1 VHAVERKVFRAMADA
16 EKAAG
21 NKEFQAQ
28 NYPKAIEH
36 FTKAIDL
43 GFKDA
48 HVLYSNR
55 SACYCGLRQY
65 DDALADASKCIEAK
79 PDWGKGYGRKGAALH
94 GLGRFDQAI
103 AAYEKGLDVE
113 PALAMLTKG
122 LDDAKREAER
132 DKGSAGGMG
141 ALGNVFSAP
150 DVISKIASNPQTASF
165 LADPS
170 FMMKI
175 QQLQRNPDAIG
186 QHMSDPRILQVM
198 GMLMGVNIQSPDS
211 MGVPPESA
219 SPPPKRKEPEP
230 EPEPEVELTPEEQE
244 RKDKKAKADEHKLK
258 GNAAYKAKSFEEAVT
273 HYEAAIAEL
282 PEEMTYY
289 NNLAA
294 VKFEQKEYDAC
305 IETCKK
311 AIEVGRSV
319 HADYKLVAKSFA
331 RIGNAYKA
339 MGKSP
344 EAIKAFE
351 DSLMEDR
358 TDDIEKKLKKL
369 QMEMKKQEKEAY
381 VNPELAE
388 QARQEG
394 NEFFKAGKYVEA
406 LGKYEEAMK
415 RNPKDHV
422 PYSNR
427 AACYQKL
434 MEWQLALKDADTCI
448 TMEPTFVKG
457 WSRKAGVHYYL
468 KEYHKAMD
476 AYNMIIKLEP
486 DNAEAKAG
494 LDNVVATINMQS
506 SSGEVDQE
514 RQARAMADPEIQAI
528 LGDAQMRSILNE
540 MQTDPKKAQAAMNDP
555 SIAAKLQKL
564 IAAGVLQVK

>member
-1 VHAVERKVFRAMADA
+1 MADA

-21 NKEFQAQ
+21 NKEFQAG
-28 NYPKAIEH
+28 NFSKAIEH

-55 SACYCGLRQY
+55 SACYCGLRKY
-65 DDALADASKCIEAK
+65 DDALADASKCIDTK

-113 PALAMLTKG
+113 PGLAMLTKG

-132 DKGSAGGMG
+132 DKGGAGGMG
-141 ALGNVFSAP
+141 GLGNVFSAP

-165 LADPS
+165 LADPT

-175 QQLQRNPDAIG
+175 QELQRSPDAIG
-186 QHMSDPRILQVM
+186 KHMSDPRILQVM
-198 GMLMGVNIQSPDS
+198 GMLMGVNIQTPDS
-211 MGVPPESA
+211 MGMPEA
-219 SPPPKRKEPEP
+219 SSPAPPPPKPKEP

-244 RKDKKAKADEHKLK
+244 RKAKKAKADEHKLK
-258 GNAAYKAKSFEEAVT
+258 GNTAYKAKSFDEAVT

-282 PEEMTYY
+282 PDEMTYY

-294 VKFEQKEYDAC
+294 VKFEQKQYDSC

-319 HADYKLVAKSFA
+319 HADYKIVAKSFA

-339 MGKSP
+339 MDKFP
-344 EAIKAFE
+344 EAIKAYE

-358 TDDIEKKLKKL
+358 TEEVEKKLKTMQK
-369 QMEMKKQEKEAY
+369 QMKEREKQAY
-381 VNPELAE
+381 INPEKGE
-388 QARQEG
+388 EARQEG
-394 NEFFKAGKYVEA
+394 NDLFKAGKYVEA
-406 LGKYEEAMK
+406 LAKYEEAMK

-457 WSRKAGVHYYL
+457 WSRKAGIHYYL

-476 AYNMIIKLEP
+476 AYNAILKIEP

-494 LDNVVATINMQS
+494 LDNVVATVNMQS

-555 SIAAKLQKL
+555 TIAAKLQKL
-564 IAAGVLQVK
+564 IAAGVLQVR